1 MHEATLYKALFIL
14 VKVTQDNYS
23 IMRRMK
29 TRIVSTVRR
38 LNNSVTPDVEG
49 AGIEN
54 NGNTS
59 NTGVNGNQVILL

>member
-1 MHEATLYKALFIL
+1 MLPIGMAALFIL

-29 TRIVSTVRR
+29 SRIVSTVRR

-49 AGIEN
+49 AGIGN
-54 NGNTS
+54 NENTS
-59 NTGVNGNQVILL
+59 NTGVNGNQVIFI